1 MIIHPAYPQSLR
13 PGGIFDI
20 CYTVLMIEANKLKSV
35 LIIDGENFIHK
46 VRDVLFKSDIE
57 KGVSGYDLTKIDLSK
72 IFEYVIKE
80 FCPKEKIYY
89 SSRLKLVPATLE
101 KSKSLIQEQ
110 REFISNIKRQGFDH
124 KFSGNVR
131 SYTDIHPK
139 TRLPGRRK
147 PIFKEKGV
155 DVGMAV
161 DIITWAF
168 EKQYQRIIIAS
179 SDSDMQPA
187 VRKCIKLGMEVVYL
201 GFEINPN
208 PGLIHTTTRSIL
220 LRNDEIMSNCPIKQA
235 LLDKMITTLSG

>member
-1 MIIHPAYPQSLR
+1 MIK
-13 PGGIFDI
+13 
-20 CYTVLMIEANKLKSV
+20 VNKLKSV
-35 LIIDGENFIHK
+35 LIIDGQNFIHK
-46 VRDVLFKSDIE
+46 VRNVLSKSDVE
-57 KGVSGYDLTKIDLSK
+57 KGASGYDLTKIDLSK

-80 FCPKEKIYY
+80 FHPEEKIYY
-89 SSRLKLVPATLE
+89 SSRLNLVSSTLA

-110 REFISNIKRQGFDH
+110 RELISNIRRQGFGH

-131 SYTDIHPK
+131 SYPDIHPK

-161 DIITWAF
+161 DMITWAF

-187 VRKCIKLGMEVVYL
+187 VRKCIKLGMEVIYL
-201 GFEINPN
+201 GFEIDPN
-208 PGLIHTTTRSIL
+208 SGLIATTTRSIL
-220 LRNDEIMSNCPIKQA
+220 LRDDGIVPNCPIKQA
-235 LLDKMITTLSG
+235 LLDKMVDTLSIGN